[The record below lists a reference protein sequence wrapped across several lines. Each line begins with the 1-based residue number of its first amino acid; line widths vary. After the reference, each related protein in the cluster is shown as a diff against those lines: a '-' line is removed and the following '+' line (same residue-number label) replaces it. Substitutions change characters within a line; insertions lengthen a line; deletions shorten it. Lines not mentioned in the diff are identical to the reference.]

1 MFVIFITGLYGF
13 QYKGPDCTE
22 APLKMW
28 MYVELGYY
36 AFNFLF
42 SYCYYLDVKRNN
54 RENIKFMGFNCLL
67 NLVNS
72 GWLIYGNVIFWKHRA
87 ACQE

>member
-1 MFVIFITGLYGF
+1 
-13 QYKGPDCTE
+13 
-22 APLKMW
+22 

-42 SYCYYLDVKRNN
+42 SYAYYLDVKRNN

-72 GWLIYGNVIFWKHRA
+72 GWLIFGNVIFW
-87 ACQE
+87 